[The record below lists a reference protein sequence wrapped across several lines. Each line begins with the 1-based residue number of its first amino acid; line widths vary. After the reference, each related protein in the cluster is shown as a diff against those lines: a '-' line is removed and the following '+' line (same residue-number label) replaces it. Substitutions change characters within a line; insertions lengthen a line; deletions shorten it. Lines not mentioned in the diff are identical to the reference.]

1 MRIACLPLFIIISFF
16 ALIGFDTP
24 AIQNNAT
31 RLPNREELW
40 RSMMESGRLVVIHS
54 APNERTAQAYR
65 DYLSTGRMR
74 RFPMTITTDT
84 QFSADSLAHLP
95 VRVLGALTTNR
106 LIQPV
111 LPGLPLEQIPGG
123 FRFSGKDYRDS
134 SDVVSLFYPNP
145 RNPRMQ
151 LRLTTG
157 NSDAAILH
165 YLNNRQLY
173 GVETGDYCVISQGR
187 VDLIGFFQDTGK
199 HAWQIAH
206 AREYRFDAAQKPALE
221 SRHFTFITH
230 GQNFKAE
237 DLKALAEQQEA
248 KLQLLL
254 QRLNLST
261 AQADNLLKLSVH
273 LWSTLEEKALFTRN
287 SELCHADWSR
297 WEVHL
302 MWNEKLRGNDFMAEA
317 ECFAQKLLPQT
328 ASAALREGLAVALSQ
343 NWRGLG
349 FQAWAARLVST
360 NNTVPLAELF
370 DPEIWQTES
379 PLARQIQ
386 LGSFVDFLLKH
397 FSSEEF
403 QQLYRAWPQRG
414 APQNFPRGESWASL
428 NKKWEEATR
437 SIPALALRHAQPP
450 TITPQNLQRGFCYAH
465 EGYQIFNGYMG
476 HRSREAL
483 QKLVD
488 LGANAVS
495 ITPFGYLRDPN
506 QPEFLRRSEGV
517 NSENDE
523 SLLASMYWAQELGM
537 HAMLKPHILMA
548 GPRWGW
554 PGDVT
559 MNSPQ
564 DWQKFFDRYE
574 RWMRHYALLAEMYG
588 FDSLCLGVEL
598 VQTTRNHEAEW
609 RAIIRKM
616 RGIYSGP
623 IVYASNWGEE
633 FERLTLWNELDAIAL
648 NCYYPL
654 SERESAS
661 DAELFEGAQNIVAKI
676 EGIAQKYRKPVL
688 ITEIGFASR
697 AQTWRQPHS
706 DDRRAPA
713 YMADQARCYE
723 AMMKALWDKPWFAG
737 IYWWKW
743 PTDLSDGGPNDN
755 QFTPNNKPGAQVI
768 AKWYRQERGKK
779 AETGQ

>member
-1 MRIACLPLFIIISFF
+1 MRIACLPLFIVLSFF

-24 AIQNNAT
+24 SFQTAQNTAP
-31 RLPNREELW
+31 RLPTREELW
-40 RSMMESGRLVVIHS
+40 RSTMDSRRLVIIHS
-54 APNERTAQAYR
+54 GANEQTARAYR
-65 DYLSTGRMR
+65 EYLNNARMR
-74 RFPMTITTDT
+74 RFPLTIYTDT

-95 VRVLGALTTNR
+95 LRVLGALNTNR
-106 LIQPV
+106 LIQNL

-123 FRFSGKDYRDS
+123 FRFSGKEYRDS
-134 SDVVSLFYPNP
+134 SDVVSLFYP
-145 RNPRMQ
+145 NPRMQ

-173 GVETGDYCVISQGR
+173 GIETGDYCVISQGR
-187 VDLIGFFQDTGK
+187 IDLIGFFQDTDA
-199 HAWQIAH
+199 HAWQTAH
-206 AREYRFDAAQKPALE
+206 AREYRLDFEQAPSFASE
-221 SRHFTFITH
+221 HFSFIAH
-230 GQNFKAE
+230 GQNFKHE
-237 DLKALAEQQEA
+237 ELQKFAEQQEA
-248 KLQLLL
+248 KLSVLL
-254 QRLNLST
+254 QRLNISK
-261 AQADNLLKLSVH
+261 AQADNLHKLTVH
-273 LWSTLEEKALFTRN
+273 LWNTLEEKALFTRR
-287 SELCHADWSR
+287 SELCHSDWSR

-302 MWNEKLRGNDFMAEA
+302 IWNDKLRGDDFMAEA
-317 ECFAQKLLPQT
+317 ECFIQKLLPQT
-328 ASAALREGLAVALSQ
+328 NSAALREGLAVALSQ
-343 NWRGLG
+343 NWRGVG
-349 FQAWAARLVST
+349 FQPWAVRLLAT
-360 NNTVPLAELF
+360 NNTIPLAELF
-370 DPEIWQTES
+370 DPEIWAAES

-397 FSSEEF
+397 FSLEEF
-403 QQLYRAWPQRG
+403 KQFYRTWPPRG
-414 APQNFPRGESWASL
+414 TGQNFPRGESWASL
-428 NKKWEEATR
+428 NKKWEEATH
-437 SIPALALRHAQPP
+437 STLAIALRHTKPP
-450 TITPQNLQRGFCYAH
+450 AITPQNFHRGFCYAH

-483 QKLVD
+483 QKLAEMGV
-488 LGANAVS
+488 NAIS

-506 QPEFLRRSEGV
+506 QPGFFMRSDGV

-523 SLLASMYWAQELGM
+523 SLLASMHWAQELGM

-554 PGDVT
+554 PGDVA

-564 DWQKFFDRYE
+564 DWKKFFACYE

-616 RGIYSGP
+616 RGLYSGP

-633 FERLTLWNELDAIAL
+633 FERLTLWNDLDAIAL

-654 SERESAS
+654 SERESAN
-661 DAELFEGAQNIVAKI
+661 DAELFNGAKNIVANI
-676 EGIAQKYRKPVL
+676 GVIAQKYRKPVL

-697 AQTWRQPHS
+697 VQTWRQPHS
-706 DDRRAPA
+706 DDRRAAPF
-713 YMADQARCYE
+713 MADQARCYE
-723 AMMKALWDKPWFAG
+723 ALLKALWGKPWFAG

-755 QFTPNNKPGAQVI
+755 QFTPNGKPGAQVI
-768 AKWYRQERGKK
+768 AKWYREGGGKS
-779 AETGQ
+779 AQTGQ

>member
-1 MRIACLPLFIIISFF
+1 MRLACLPLFIVLSFF
-16 ALIGFDTP
+16 ALIGFDSP
-24 AIQNNAT
+24 VIQTNAS
-31 RLPNREELW
+31 RLPTREELF
-40 RSMMESGRLVVIHS
+40 RNMFEIRRLVVIHS
-54 APNERTAQAYR
+54 GADARTAQLYR
-65 DYLSTGRMR
+65 DYLNSGRMR
-74 RFPMTITTDT
+74 RFPMTIAADAEFPT
-84 QFSADSLAHLP
+84 DSLAHLP
-95 VRVLGALTTNR
+95 LRVLGALNTNR
-106 LIQPV
+106 AIQNL

-123 FRFSGKDYRDS
+123 FRFSGKEYRDS
-134 SDVVSLFYPNP
+134 SAVVSLFYPNP

-165 YLNNRQLY
+165 YLGNRQEF
-173 GVETGDYCVISQGR
+173 GMDTGDYCVISQGR
-187 VDLIGFFQDTGK
+187 IDLIGFFQDTGV
-199 HAWQIAH
+199 HAWQTAH
-206 AREYRFDAAQKPALE
+206 AREYRLDSEQKPTLE
-221 SRHFTFITH
+221 SQHFIFIAH
-230 GQNFKAE
+230 GENFNAAA
-237 DLKALAEQQEA
+237 LQQLAEQHEA
-248 KLQLLL
+248 KLHKLLE
-254 QRLNLST
+254 RLHISP
-261 AQADNLLKLSVH
+261 AQADNLLKLTVH
-273 LWSTLEEKALFTRN
+273 LWNTLEEKALFTRR
-287 SELCHADWSR
+287 SELCHSDWSR

-302 MWNEKLRGNDFMAEA
+302 VWNDKLRGDDFMAEA
-317 ECFAQKLLPQT
+317 ECFIQKLLPQT

-349 FQAWAARLVST
+349 FQAWAARLQAT
-360 NNTVPLAELF
+360 NNYIPLAELF
-370 DPEIWQTES
+370 EPEIWQAES

-397 FSSEEF
+397 FSEEEF
-403 QQLYRAWPQRG
+403 KQLYRTWPQNG
-414 APQNFPRGESWASL
+414 VPQIFPRGATWASL
-428 NKKWEEATR
+428 NKNWEEATR
-437 SIPALALRHAQPP
+437 RTPAIPLRHTQPRA
-450 TITPQNLQRGFCYAH
+450 ITSQSFHRGFCYAH
-465 EGYQIFNGYMG
+465 EGYQVFNGYMG
-476 HRSREAL
+476 HRSRESL
-483 QKLVD
+483 QKLAAMNV
-488 LGANAVS
+488 NAVS

-506 QPEFLRRSEGV
+506 QPDFLRRSEGV

-523 SLLASMYWAQELGM
+523 SLLASMHWAQELGM

-554 PGDVT
+554 PGDVV
-559 MNSPQ
+559 MNSPE
-564 DWQKFFDRYE
+564 DWKKFFEHYE

-609 RAIIRKM
+609 REVIGKM
-616 RGIYSGP
+616 RGLYSGP

-633 FERLTLWNELDAIAL
+633 FERLSFWNELDAIAF

-661 DAELFEGAQNIVAKI
+661 DAELLEGAKTIVAKI
-676 EGIAQKYRKPVL
+676 ESIAQKYRKPVL

-697 AQTWRQPHS
+697 AQTWQQPHS

-723 AMMKALWDKPWFAG
+723 AMLKALWGKPWFAG

-755 QFTPNNKPGAQVI
+755 QFTPNNKPGAEVI
-768 AKWYRQERGKK
+768 ANWFRQEGKR
-779 AETGQ
+779 AEAGQ

>member
-1 MRIACLPLFIIISFF
+1 MRIACLPLFIILCFF
-16 ALIGFDTP
+16 ASIGFDTP
-24 AIQNNAT
+24 SLQNSAP
-31 RLPNREELW
+31 RLPTREELW
-40 RSMMESGRLVVIHS
+40 RNMMDSRRLAVIHS
-54 APNERTAQAYR
+54 GANAQIAQAYR
-65 DYLSTGRMR
+65 EYLSNARMR
-74 RFPMTITTDT
+74 RFPMSIATDAE
-84 QFSADSLAHLP
+84 FPVDSLAHVPL
-95 VRVLGALTTNR
+95 RVLGAFNTNH
-106 LIQPV
+106 LIQN
-111 LPGLPLEQIPGG
+111 LLAGLPLEQIPGG
-123 FRFSGKDYRDS
+123 FRFSGKEYRDS

-145 RNPRMQ
+145 RNPAMQ

-157 NSDAAILH
+157 NSDAAILQ

-173 GVETGDYCVISQGR
+173 GVETGDYCVISKGR
-187 VDLIGFFQDTGK
+187 IDLIGFFQDTGT
-199 HAWQIAH
+199 HAWQTAH
-206 AREYRFDAAQKPALE
+206 AREYRLDLEQKPAFE
-221 SRHFTFITH
+221 SQHFTFIAH
-230 GQNFKAE
+230 GQNFKHE
-237 DLKALAEQQEA
+237 ELQQLAEQQET
-248 KLQLLL
+248 KLNVLL
-254 QRLNLST
+254 QRLNISK
-261 AQADNLLKLSVH
+261 AQADNLLKLTVH
-273 LWSTLEEKALFTRN
+273 LWSTLEEKALFTRR

-302 MWNEKLRGNDFMAEA
+302 LWNDKLRGDDFMAEA

-343 NWRGLG
+343 KWRSVG
-349 FQAWAARLVST
+349 FQPWAARLLAT
-360 NNTVPLAELF
+360 NNFVPLTELF
-370 DPEIWQTES
+370 TPEIWQAES

-386 LGSFVDFLLKH
+386 LGSFVDFLLTH
-397 FSSEEF
+397 FSPEEF
-403 QQLYRAWPQRG
+403 RQLYRTWPPSG
-414 APQNFPRGESWASL
+414 APQNFPRGESWASITT
-428 NKKWEEATR
+428 KWEEATR
-437 SIPALALRHAQPP
+437 SQSPIALRHAQPQA
-450 TITPQNLQRGFCYAH
+450 ISPQNLHRGFCYAH

-483 QKLVD
+483 QKLAEMGV
-488 LGANAVS
+488 NAVS
-495 ITPFGYLRDPN
+495 ITPFGYLRDPK

-523 SLLASMYWAQELGM
+523 SLLASMHWAQELGM

-554 PGDVT
+554 PGDVV
-559 MNSPQ
+559 MNSPE
-564 DWQKFFDRYE
+564 DWKKFFDHYE
-574 RWMRHYALLAEMYG
+574 RWMRHYALLAEIYD

-609 RAIIRKM
+609 REVIRKM
-616 RGIYSGP
+616 RGLYSGP
-623 IVYASNWGEE
+623 MVYAANWGEE

-661 DAELFEGAQNIVAKI
+661 DAELLNGANTIVAKI
-676 EGIAQKYRKPVL
+676 ESIAQKYRKPVL

-706 DDRRAPA
+706 DDRRAAA

-723 AMMKALWDKPWFAG
+723 AMMKALWGKPWFAG

-743 PTDLSDGGPNDN
+743 PSDLSDGGPNDN

-768 AKWYRQERGKK
+768 AKWFREENRSRT
-779 AETGQ
+779 AGQ